1 MPPGDR
7 AGIVTL
13 LLDDRGASPKPRHRL
28 TLLDRSVSRE
38 SEGREQ
44 PGGGGVATRSRKLPP
59 EALALYP
66 KDVDPGRGAVRVLHG
81 KGDKVRTEGLDP
93 GLRRS
98 TSSRRQPS
106 LAALTASPSSTEGPW
121 PNGVMAGVRRVTG
134 PRRRHSSSEKCGMS
148 CSSR

>member
-1 MPPGDR
+1 MLLPPGNPSVR
-7 AGIVTL
+7 SRFWLRVTPG
-13 LLDDRGASPKPRHRL
+13 RRHRL

-98 TSSRRQPS
+98 TCPMRW
-106 LAALTASPSSTEGPW
+106 AASGRPALLILPQHRGHGRTASWQGCD
-121 PNGVMAGVRRVTG
+121 A
-134 PRRRHSSSEKCGMS
+134 
-148 CSSR
+148 